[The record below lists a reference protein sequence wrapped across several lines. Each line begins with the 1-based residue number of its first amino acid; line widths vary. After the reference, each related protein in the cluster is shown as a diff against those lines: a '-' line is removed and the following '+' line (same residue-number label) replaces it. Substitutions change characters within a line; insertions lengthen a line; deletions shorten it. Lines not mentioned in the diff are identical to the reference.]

1 MRSKIGAGVV
11 AGLLAGLVY
20 GVVMQVVTIP
30 MPGAGGMPGGEMPAG
45 GGMSMSGE
53 GRMPMMAM
61 VAQVVR
67 SDSLVVGWVF
77 LMLMGMAMGAVF
89 AWLFG
94 ARAARP
100 GGGLRWGLLYGVFW
114 WVAGTLVLMPVLLG
128 MPAFAPL
135 RTPMLTGALWSLVA
149 YLLAGPLLGL
159 VFAAL
164 YRGDA
169 IAAPPA

>member
-1 MRSKIGAGVV
+1 MRSKTGAGVV
-11 AGLLAGLVY
+11 AGLLAGLIY
-20 GVVMQVVTIP
+20 GVVMQIVTIP
-30 MPGAGGMPGGEMPAG
+30 MPGAVGMPGGEMP
-45 GGMSMSGE
+45 GE
-53 GRMPMMAM
+53 GRVPMMAM

-67 SDSLVVGWVF
+67 SDSLVVGWLF
-77 LMLMGMAMGAVF
+77 LLFMGMAMGAVF

-114 WVAGTLVLMPVLLG
+114 WLAGTLVLMPVLLG

-135 RTPMLTGALWSLVA
+135 RTPMLTGALWSLVG

-164 YRGDA
+164 YRGGT
-169 IAAPPA
+169 IAGPRT